1 MPELPEVETIRRDLL
16 AHILNKGIKE
26 VLVKDRKIVKNPAPF
41 FIKTLEGG
49 AFKDILRR
57 GKLLALELK
66 GGKVWLL
73 VHLKMTGQLIY
84 VSPKKK
90 IYGGHE
96 EVNFS
101 EEQSLPNKFSR
112 VIIYFKDKSVLFFND
127 IRRFGYLKLVDK
139 AGLDE
144 AWAKF
149 GPEPLEKSFSLD
161 YFKTI
166 LKRQKNLKAL
176 LLDQGLIAGLGNIYV
191 DEALFRAGLKPTRR
205 AKSLKKEEVL
215 RLYEA
220 VKEVLREAIK
230 HRGTTFSDYRDGR
243 GGKGNFVPYLRVY
256 GRGGEKCLKCS
267 FLLKKA
273 KVAGRGSVYCPH
285 CQA

>member
-1 MPELPEVETIRRDLL
+1 MPELPEVETIRQDLL
-16 AHILNKGIKE
+16 AHILNKGIKK
-26 VLVKDRKIVKNPAPF
+26 VLVKDKKIVKNSTAF
-41 FIKTLEGG
+41 FKKNLKGSSFSNIS
-49 AFKDILRR
+49 RR

-66 GGKVWLL
+66 GKKAWLL

-84 VSPKKK
+84 ASPKKR

-96 EVNFS
+96 DTNFS
-101 EEQSLPNKFSR
+101 EEQNLPNKFSR
-112 VIIYFKDKSVLFFND
+112 VIISFKDKSVLFFND

-139 AGLDE
+139 KGLEE
-144 AWAKF
+144 AWSKF
-149 GPEPLEKSFSLD
+149 GPEPLEKSFSLN
-161 YFKTI
+161 YFSS
-166 LKRQKNLKAL
+166 LFKRQKNLKAL

-191 DEALFRAGLKPTRR
+191 DEALFRAGLKPNRR
-205 AKSLKKEEVL
+205 AKSLKKEEIKK
-215 RLYEA
+215 LYEA
-220 VKEVLREAIK
+220 VKVVLKEAIK

-243 GGKGNFVPYLRVY
+243 GGKGNFVPYLKVY
-256 GRGGEKCLKCS
+256 GRGGGKCFKCS